1 MFERLALSRLA
12 GALANHAAD
21 RQAVVAENVAN
32 ADTPGYRA
40 RDLRPFAE
48 LMERGDMPMAV
59 TRAGHQPEGLSAFHA
74 FVDGRIGFLKMAE
87 AVEFAMDKM
96 ADGRAA
102 DSMDDII
109 AADEQARALA
119 EDYIAQTEKA
129 A

>member
-21 RQAVVAENVAN
+21 RQAMVAENVAN

-59 TRAGHQPEGLSAFHA
+59 TRAGHQPEGLSAFRA
-74 FVDGRIGFLKMAE
+74 FVDKGGG
-87 AVEFAMDKM
+87 
-96 ADGRAA
+96 GRA
-102 DSMDDII
+102 
-109 AADEQARALA
+109 QWQYGLA
-119 EDYIAQTEKA
+119 GGGDGDGGGDPSQP
-129 A
+129 